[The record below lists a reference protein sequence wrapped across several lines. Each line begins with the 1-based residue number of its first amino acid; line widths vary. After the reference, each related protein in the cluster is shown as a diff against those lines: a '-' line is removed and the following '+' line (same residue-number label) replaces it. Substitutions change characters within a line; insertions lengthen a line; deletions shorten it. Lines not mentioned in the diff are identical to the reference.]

1 MSLILKNL
9 YFINN
14 GGNKMKRTLLDD
26 LEKVCSLIPCSYYL
40 LCRECKQYKLCKTLR
55 NTIKSIKKFY

>member
-1 MSLILKNL
+1 
-9 YFINN
+9 
-14 GGNKMKRTLLDD
+14 MKRTLLDD